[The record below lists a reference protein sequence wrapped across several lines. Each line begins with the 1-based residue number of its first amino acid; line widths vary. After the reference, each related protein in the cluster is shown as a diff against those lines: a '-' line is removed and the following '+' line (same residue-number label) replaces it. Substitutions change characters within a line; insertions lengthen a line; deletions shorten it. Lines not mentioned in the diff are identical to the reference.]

1 MFDALDRILAGA
13 PSDDWRGW
21 VRVPNLLWLTGAML
35 IVGAPVFGLT
45 GADGSMIPGAAL
57 AGMMALGFVFYL
69 LMRVADLANSRDER
83 ELQRAQRMAVRLV
96 EERETRGGTRCR
108 RRAWT
113 RDWSAILTRP
123 RRRRN
128 RGLSGRND

>member
-83 ELQRAQRMAVRLV
+83 EL
-96 EERETRGGTRCR
+96 
-108 RRAWT
+108 
-113 RDWSAILTRP
+113 
-123 RRRRN
+123 
-128 RGLSGRND
+128 